1 MYNRKD
7 RDVHE
12 RKEDGQSE
20 FEALNGTN
28 AIMSDN
34 SKAYSIKFLT
44 FNTWGLKYVSKHRKE
59 RLRAIADKLAGHS
72 TLTPISDEL
81 LPNGGDSN
89 ENEDYDVI
97 ALQEIWCVED
107 WKYLASA
114 CASKYPYQRL
124 FHSGILTGL
133 GLAILS
139 KVPIEST
146 FPLPVPDKR

>member
-81 LPNGGDSN
+81 SFFYNPTFDN
-89 ENEDYDVI
+89 
-97 ALQEIWCVED
+97 ALKIMDALSVNKGNDC
-107 WKYLASA
+107 
-114 CASKYPYQRL
+114 SK
-124 FHSGILTGL
+124 L
-133 GLAILS
+133 GVA
-139 KVPIEST
+139 VCDT
-146 FPLPVPDKR
+146 FKIF